1 MTTNGRPDGP
11 SYLDGLFG
19 LDGRVALV
27 TGATGGIGR
36 GLSTA
41 LSSAG
46 ATIALSGRDTIK
58 LDGLVADIQTGGG
71 IAAAF
76 PADIENLDSVRALV
90 DATMSAFGRIDILVN
105 CAGMNRRQ
113 PIVDVTSET
122 YDQIMNVN
130 LKSAYFLSQAVA
142 PIMARQ
148 GGGKI
153 IHIGS
158 INAAIGL
165 AGVSVY
171 GLSKSALVQ
180 TTKVMAIE
188 WAKDNIQVNTLCPGF
203 IKTELTEP
211 LWQDPKR
218 SGWIMDRL
226 SIKRPGKPDDLIGM
240 AIYLASQASN
250 YTTGQ
255 AMYVDGGMLAGSPW

>member
-1 MTTNGRPDGP
+1 M
-11 SYLDGLFG
+11 
-19 LDGRVALV
+19 ALI
-27 TGATGGIGR
+27 TGASGGIGR
-36 GLSTA
+36 ALADGLSA
-41 LSSAG
+41 AG
-46 ATIALSGRDTIK
+46 ATVAFSGRNATR
-58 LDGLVADIQTGGG
+58 LDEAVTAILANGGA
-71 IAAAF
+71 AAAF
-76 PADIENLDSVRALV
+76 PVDIENVDSVRGLV
-90 DATMSAFGRIDILVN
+90 DATMGAFGRIDILVN

-165 AGVSVY
+165 SGVSVY

-211 LWQDPKR
+211 LWQDPNR

-226 SIKRPGKPDDLIGM
+226 SIKRPGKPEDLIGM

>member
-1 MTTNGRPDGP
+1 MTTDGEPAAP
-11 SYLDGLFG
+11 SFLDRLFG

-27 TGATGGIGR
+27 TGASGGIGR
-36 GLSTA
+36 GLA
-41 LSSAG
+41 AGLSSAG
-46 ATIALSGRDTIK
+46 ATIALSGRDTTK
-58 LDGLVADIQTGGG
+58 LDVEVKAVQASGGS
-71 IAAAF
+71 AAAF
-76 PADIENLDSVRALV
+76 PADIEKLDSVRALV
-90 DATMSAFGRIDILVN
+90 DATMREFGRIDILVN

-122 YDQIMNVN
+122 YDEIMNVN

-165 AGVSVY
+165 SGVSVY

-188 WAKDNIQVNTLCPGF
+188 WAEDNIQVNALCPGF

-211 LWQDPKR
+211 LWNDPGR

-226 SIKRPGKPDDLIGM
+226 SIKRPGTPEDLIGM

-255 AMYVDGGMLAGSPW
+255 AFYVDGGMLAGSPW